1 MTLPAR
7 LDPARRSIRRHI
19 VAGIAVV
26 VVLFGGV
33 GGWTATT
40 ELAGAVIAPGILVVE
55 NNVKKVQH
63 LSGGVVSELR
73 VSEGDRVKAG
83 DVLVRLEGTQTRA
96 NLQIIKGSLDEL
108 AARKARLEAERDGA
122 ERVRFPGELI
132 ARADDPELMRVLS
145 GEQKLFE
152 LRLISRNGQK
162 EQLSERITQLR
173 EEVEGL
179 TAQSAAKEREIALIT
194 KELISTQELYRK
206 QLVTLARLTELERTA
221 ARLDGE
227 YGQVIAAIA
236 QAKGK
241 MAEIELQIIQI
252 DQELRSEVGGQLADL
267 RAKIFELM
275 ERKAAA
281 QDQMNRLDIKAPQA
295 GTVHQLAIHTI
306 GGVVHAGEPLMLI
319 IPSAAALA
327 VEARIAP
334 QEIDR
339 LYPGQNVALR
349 FSSFNQRTTPEIE
362 GRLGRVAADVSQD
375 QRTGLSYYTVRI
387 DISNDE
393 LKKLGAVKLLP
404 GMPVESFIATEQ
416 RTVLSYLTKPLSD
429 QLLRAFRQR

>member
-1 MTLPAR
+1 
-7 LDPARRSIRRHI
+7 
-19 VAGIAVV
+19 
-26 VVLFGGV
+26 
-33 GGWTATT
+33 
-40 ELAGAVIAPGILVVE
+40 
-55 NNVKKVQH
+55 
-63 LSGGVVSELR
+63 
-73 VSEGDRVKAG
+73 
-83 DVLVRLEGTQTRA
+83 
-96 NLQIIKGSLDEL
+96 
-108 AARKARLEAERDGA
+108 
-122 ERVRFPGELI
+122 
-132 ARADDPELMRVLS
+132 
-145 GEQKLFE
+145 
-152 LRLISRNGQK
+152 
-162 EQLSERITQLR
+162 
-173 EEVEGL
+173 
-179 TAQSAAKEREIALIT
+179 
-194 KELISTQELYRK
+194 
-206 QLVTLARLTELERTA
+206 
-221 ARLDGE
+221 
-227 YGQVIAAIA
+227 
-236 QAKGK
+236 GK

>member
-1 MTLPAR
+1 LTLAAQGEPNH
-7 LDPARRSIRRHI
+7 RSIQRHI
-19 VAGIAVV
+19 VVGVAVV
-26 VVLFGGV
+26 VLLCGGV
-33 GGWTATT
+33 GSWTATT
-40 ELAGAVIAPGILVVE
+40 ELAGAVIAPGTLVVD

-63 LSGGVVSELR
+63 PSGGVVRELP
-73 VSEGDRVKAG
+73 VSEGDRVKQG
-83 DVLVRLEGTQTRA
+83 DVLIRLDGTQTRA
-96 NLQIIKGSLDEL
+96 NLQIVKGSLDEL
-108 AARKARLEAERDGA
+108 ATRKARLEAERDGA
-122 ERVRFPGELI
+122 ERVTFPADLL
-132 ARADDPELMRVLS
+132 ARADDPELRRVLA

-162 EQLSERITQLR
+162 EQLKERIIQLR
-173 EEVEGL
+173 QEVEGL

-194 KELISTQELYRK
+194 KELLSIQELYRK
-206 QLVTLARLTELERTA
+206 GLVTLARLTELERTA

-227 YGQVIAAIA
+227 RGQAIASIA

-241 MAEIELQIIQI
+241 IAEIELQIIQI
-252 DQELRSEVGGQLADL
+252 DQELRSEVGAQLADL
-267 RAKIFELM
+267 RAKTFELA

-295 GTVHQLAIHTI
+295 GTVHQLAVHTV
-306 GGVVHAGEPLMLI
+306 GGVVQAGEPLMLI
-319 IPSAAALA
+319 IPSATTLA

-339 LYPGQNVALR
+339 VYPGQNVALR
-349 FSSFNQRTTPEIE
+349 FSSFNQQTTPEIE
-362 GRLGRVAADVSQD
+362 GRLVRVSADVSQD

-387 DISNDE
+387 DISNDQ

-404 GMPVESFIATEQ
+404 GMPVESFIATEK

>member
-1 MTLPAR
+1 LTLPAR
-7 LDPARRSIRRHI
+7 LDPARLSIRRHI

-122 ERVRFPGELI
+122 ERVTFPGELI

-179 TAQSAAKEREIALIT
+179 MAQSAAKEREIALIT

-416 RTVLSYLTKPLSD
+416 RTVISYLTKPLSD

>member
-122 ERVRFPGELI
+122 ERVTFPGELI

-241 MAEIELQIIQI
+241 MAEIELQII
-252 DQELRSEVGGQLADL
+252 
-267 RAKIFELM
+267 
-275 ERKAAA
+275 
-281 QDQMNRLDIKAPQA
+281 
-295 GTVHQLAIHTI
+295 
-306 GGVVHAGEPLMLI
+306 
-319 IPSAAALA
+319 
-327 VEARIAP
+327 
-334 QEIDR
+334 
-339 LYPGQNVALR
+339 
-349 FSSFNQRTTPEIE
+349 
-362 GRLGRVAADVSQD
+362 
-375 QRTGLSYYTVRI
+375 
-387 DISNDE
+387 
-393 LKKLGAVKLLP
+393 
-404 GMPVESFIATEQ
+404 
-416 RTVLSYLTKPLSD
+416 
-429 QLLRAFRQR
+429 